1 MRALLLGFDFN
12 VAAVQ
17 LTLELALFLTTK
29 GAGFTEQVGY
39 LFFGLGFH
47 TGQKVQEKG
56 FRVKGKGLGNGF
68 VNRFASCSIV
78 DRLIV
83 GCFVG
88 PKANTFRFKVWDW
101 KT

>member
-1 MRALLLGFDFN
+1 MLALLLGFDFN

-17 LTLELALFLTTK
+17 LTFQFALFLTTK

-56 FRVKGKGLGNGF
+56 SRVKGKGLGNRW
-68 VNRFASCSIV
+68 VNDSSGGGV
-78 DRLIV
+78 VYWLTV
-83 GCFVG
+83 GVLVG
-88 PKANTFRFKVWDW
+88 PIVCAFNFYS
-101 KT
+101 

>member
-1 MRALLLGFDFN
+1 LLALLLGFDFN

-56 FRVKGKGLGNGF
+56 FRVK
-68 VNRFASCSIV
+68 
-78 DRLIV
+78 
-83 GCFVG
+83 
-88 PKANTFRFKVWDW
+88 
-101 KT
+101 